1 MSRNVNNWHWVD
13 KNCINWAKTYFETEL
28 SGVSAEANGSSV
40 KTLAVTSVTG
50 DVDVNQR
57 KGKII
62 TIFDVAI
69 TMTFEGTTADGTAV
83 TGKIEIP
90 EVAHDTDEDDYVF
103 DVSVDADSTAKQPV
117 RDLIRKSLAPLLR
130 KKQSDLAA
138 DKIKGK

>member
-1 MSRNVNNWHWVD
+1 LLNVPVLNLPNRHWVD

-28 SGVSAEANGSSV
+28 SNVGTESNGNSV

-69 TMTFEGTTADGTAV
+69 TLTFEG
-83 TGKIEIP
+83 IEK
-90 EVAHDTDEDDYVF
+90 EQTE
-103 DVSVDADSTAKQPV
+103 AKRQQ
-117 RDLIRKSLAPLLR
+117 
-130 KKQSDLAA
+130 KQMAC
-138 DKIKGK
+138 